1 MLVATPGVFFALG
14 VSRLLVLAVPA
25 AVIGSYAVAIHAFS
39 QTLVPVLLV
48 TVAAVR
54 TAGDGRRGTA
64 PAALAVALGAVG
76 AFASASSSVACSVAS
91 SRPCPRATAQPSA

>member
-1 MLVATPGVFFALG
+1 M
-14 VSRLLVLAVPA
+14 
-25 AVIGSYAVAIHAFS
+25 
-39 QTLVPVLLV
+39 PVLLV

-76 AFASASSSVACSVAS
+76 AFASAPVLGTVVGAAAGDRQGLAGHAGHAFSDDQGAWAILPAFQVGLCTALGIAVAGGGRSWRCALVG
-91 SRPCPRATAQPSA
+91 